1 MMSTLHFDRRDQI
14 MSVVDATST
23 SERDAII
30 AISQKK
36 QIKARNILEK
46 LNKLRVLYELNEQ
59 LINESILWE
68 KLKRVTNMI
77 EKLTRQRMKEQLNR
91 LKKLTNKLKKNSQTK
106 QKQINNWIKVTN
118 EKIEQS
124 TQRNLNIDV
133 NATSSIRHI
142 CEKFEIK
149 IFIKEKKKIKKVMT
163 TTTKNIINRAREIN
177 SSKTLSKR
185 KNIKIMKRR
194 SRFIIFKINTKNNKK
209 ILKSNDFWVKKIS
222 FDASLRDVNYEMI
235 VHEIKIKRMLK
246 NMKKNDAKTFTKIN
260 KNIHSKMKINKMK
273 WFIKNNSQKKYAS
286 LIARVINVEMTNKLI
301 KNEMCHESNIK
312 TTQYYDSKCK
322 VHQCLKCQTYDHK
335 TYECNNDQKCVY
347 CAQTHRSK
355 HCSHK

>member
-1 MMSTLHFDRRDQI
+1 MMSTLHFDRRNQI

-23 SERDAII
+23 SERGAII

-68 KLKRVTNMI
+68 ELKRVTNMI
-77 EKLTRQRMKEQLNR
+77 EKLTRQRVEASTRSQRMKEQLNK
-91 LKKLTNKLKKNSQTK
+91 LKKLTSKLKKNSQTK
-106 QKQINNWIKVTN
+106 QKQINNWVKITN

-235 VHEIKIKRMLK
+235 VHEIKVKRMLK

-260 KNIHSKMKINKMK
+260 KSI
-273 WFIKNNSQKKYAS
+273 
-286 LIARVINVEMTNKLI
+286 
-301 KNEMCHESNIK
+301 
-312 TTQYYDSKCK
+312 
-322 VHQCLKCQTYDHK
+322 
-335 TYECNNDQKCVY
+335 
-347 CAQTHRSK
+347 
-355 HCSHK
+355 